1 MKGEKL
7 KNVFFA
13 KFDQRFL
20 GLSDTGFYK
29 SYTSLESSLQADS

>member
-1 MKGEKL
+1 M

-29 SYTSLESSLQADS
+29 SYTSLENSLHGDS